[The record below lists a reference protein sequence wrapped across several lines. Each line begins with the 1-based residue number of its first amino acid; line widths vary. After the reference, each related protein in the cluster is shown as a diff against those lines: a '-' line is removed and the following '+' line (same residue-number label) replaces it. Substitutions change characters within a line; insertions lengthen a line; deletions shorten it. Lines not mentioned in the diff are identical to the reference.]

1 MCEQSAARL
10 VEPVAAVSVVSDV
23 ETVVALRESGQPV
36 PEQLLPDF
44 YAEHITLAMNKE
56 RRRQVLNLLP
66 YTQLSKLLD

>member
-10 VEPVAAVSVVSDV
+10 VEPVAAVNVVSDV

-56 RRRQVLNLLP
+56 RRRQVLNLLF
-66 YTQLSKLLD
+66 YTQLSKLLH